1 MRKMVQHFGAEF
13 EAWNELSLEML
24 AQEQQDLCWQRFAIF
39 RWLKAEVYLSP
50 NS

>member
-24 AQEQQDLCWQRFAIF
+24 AQEQQSADSVSQFLGD
-39 RWLKAEVYLSP
+39 
-50 NS
+50 